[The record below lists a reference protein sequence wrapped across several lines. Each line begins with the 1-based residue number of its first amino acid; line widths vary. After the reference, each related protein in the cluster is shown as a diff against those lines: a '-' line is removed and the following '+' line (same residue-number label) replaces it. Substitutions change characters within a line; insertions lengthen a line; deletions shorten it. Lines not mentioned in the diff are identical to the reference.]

1 MSAES
6 NKALSRRL
14 LEEAFN
20 AGNIDVIDTHTNRL
34 IWRGWAQDSVEG
46 VLGNRNRLKRKIDE
60 GVTRMFERLPRAR

>member
-20 AGNIDVIDTHTNRL
+20 AGNT
-34 IWRGWAQDSVEG
+34 G
-46 VLGNRNRLKRKIDE
+46 VVDE
-60 GVTRMFERLPRAR
+60 LRPPTS